1 MMKFVSWILY
11 VARNTHHFYFLFID
25 WVILSSYY
33 IILLNNNLNIIDHLC
48 LKVKQ
53 MATLNFL
60 FLNYVREFYGWTD
73 WSATW
78 YKSNNIFWNNSITTS
93 YNVTKPIW
101 DVSNFEKIPPRLNKG
116 RAKRALSVRWLCK
129 KFEGFNF
136 AGC

>member
-11 VARNTHHFYFLFID
+11 VARNTHHFFFVYR
-25 WVILSSYY
+25 LSNFV
-33 IILLNNNLNIIDHLC
+33 IILYYLIKQQFEYYRPFVQ
-48 LKVKQ
+48 KVKQ

-60 FLNYVREFYGWTD
+60 FLNYVRKFYGWTD